1 MDIFELSVHCQN
13 KANLVMMEIF
23 FDICLYLVWKYLTE
37 DFFVSVFIRI
47 LSNSFLLFIVP
58 LQVFGIRVIQAS

>member
-37 DFFVSVFIRI
+37 DFFCICVYQD
-47 LSNSFLLFIVP
+47 IV
-58 LQVFGIRVIQAS
+58 Q